1 MRALIFLL
9 VILLSGCQTA
19 DLPEPQASPRPEFVT
34 ESVTEPVREQV
45 VEVVVEEPLKPHFIL
60 ENIMNL
66 APDTL
71 QNILGKPSLK
81 RVERDARVWLYRN
94 DECVL
99 HLYFYPDDN
108 GDFRLDY
115 VETAAADMTADNPTV
130 SPGACLDSHVASED
144 IIGDPQPSSAD
155 KDTGPQP
162 DRSDN

>member
-1 MRALIFLL
+1 MRVLIFLL
-9 VILLSGCQTA
+9 GVVLSGCQTVA
-19 DLPEPQASPRPEFVT
+19 PPKSQTPPSPESVV
-34 ESVTEPVREQV
+34 ESVTEPVVQIAAEA
-45 VEVVVEEPLKPHFIL
+45 VVEEPVKPRFVV

-115 VETAAADMTADNPTV
+115 VETAAVDMTADNPTV
-130 SPGACLDSHVASED
+130 SPGACLDSHVTSED
-144 IIGDPQPSSAD
+144 IIGGPQPSSAD
-155 KDTGPQP
+155 KDTDPQP